1 MNTAIEVALEQQ
13 VAVAEEGS
21 AAVTEAASITVPR
34 GFVGGHHQAAPFL

>member
-21 AAVTEAASITVPR
+21 AVISEAASITVPR
-34 GFVGGHHQAAPFL
+34 RVVGGHH